1 MEPGTQ
7 EHHAGIGL
15 DQRGDVGADQR
26 IEIGGADVHAAEDM
40 GAEILGRFVRRA
52 RDQQVIAGADER
64 QDRIGHRRGAAGVQH
79 AAGAALQFYH
89 RILQGEVGQRAAS
102 AVKQL
107 AVGALRGGMLLAA
120 TESKT
125 KEEAR
130 CVTGLTEPWV

>member
-64 QDRIGHRRGAAGVQH
+64 QDRIGHRRGAAGYSTQP
-79 AAGAALQFYH
+79 APPSSSTIASW
-89 RILQGEVGQRAAS
+89 GEVGQRAAS

>member
-1 MEPGTQ
+1 MQ
-7 EHHAGIGL
+7 KS
-15 DQRGDVGADQR
+15 
-26 IEIGGADVHAAEDM
+26 
-40 GAEILGRFVRRA
+40 GRFVRRA

-130 CVTGLTEPWV
+130 CVTGLTEPRCSVCRGRRRSAWFRCVLTSWYWLTSGCSARARLR